1 MPTAGKDKKPYDF
14 IVVATKNVADVHPT
28 VAELIA
34 PAVTEGHT
42 TIALLQNGLNI
53 EKPIIEAFPKNPV
66 LSGVSLIGATE
77 TSHSHVLHD
86 DPGMWKCTRLI
97 YLYIEL
103 IRSQTSSS

>member
-1 MPTAGKDKKPYDF
+1 MPTAGIDTKPYDF
-14 IVVATKNVADVHPT
+14 IVVTTKNVADVHPT

-42 TIALLQNGLNI
+42 TIALVQNGLNI
-53 EKPIIEAFPKNPV
+53 EKPIIAAFPNNPV

-86 DPGMWKCTRLI
+86 DPGM
-97 YLYIEL
+97 
-103 IRSQTSSS
+103 